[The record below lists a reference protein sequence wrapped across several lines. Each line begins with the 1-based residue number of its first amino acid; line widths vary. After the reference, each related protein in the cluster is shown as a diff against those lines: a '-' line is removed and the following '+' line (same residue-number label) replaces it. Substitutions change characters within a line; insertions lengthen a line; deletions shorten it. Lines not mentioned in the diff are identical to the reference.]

1 LTATRTESLAIYLAG
16 VLILIGLI
24 FMPAKKCQGYVIP
37 AEQLIAFMAKNFSK
51 FQTLVIIQS
60 TQQKDENDEVGEESF
75 MERIWME
82 SPDRL
87 RSQVTDHP
95 MGRVKEPDMS
105 YRQVLMANSAQR
117 LVQLLSGM
125 GVNLHSVALTRI
137 DDVIAYRIGD
147 KEPER
152 AKILVEKDR
161 FLPLL
166 LVYGSSRLPVLETI
180 TVQFKDYK
188 KMDEGWYPFEIIY
201 SDGKA
206 FKEIYT
212 IHTLKA
218 NVPIDPALFVM
229 PKREFAPDQAS
240 EPGQVPAEEERLRE
254 IIKKFEEKY
263 E

>member
-1 LTATRTESLAIYLAG
+1 MTATRTDSFAKNFARI
-16 VLILIGLI
+16 LILLGLI
-24 FMPAKKCQGYVIP
+24 FMCAEKSHGYVIP
-37 AEQLIAFMAKNFSK
+37 ADQLIAFMAKNFSK

-60 TQQKDENDEVGEESF
+60 TQQSVENDEVGEESF
-75 MERIWME
+75 MEKIWME
-82 SPDRL
+82 SPDRF

-95 MGRVKEPDMS
+95 MGRINEPDMS

-117 LVQLLSGM
+117 LMQLLSGM
-125 GVNLHSVALTRI
+125 GVNLHSVDLTRI
-137 DDVIAYRIGD
+137 DGIIAYRIGD

-152 AKILVEKDR
+152 PKILVEKER

-166 LVYGSSRLPVLETI
+166 LVYEAPRPYVQEKI

-188 KMDEGWYPFEIIY
+188 KMEEGWYPFEIIY
-201 SDGKA
+201 TDGKA

-229 PKREFAPDQAS
+229 PKREFAPEQAS
-240 EPGQVPAEEERLRE
+240 EPDQVPAEEERLRD

-263 E
+263 Q

>member
-1 LTATRTESLAIYLAG
+1 MTATGTESFAKYLAG
-16 VLILIGLI
+16 ILILVSII
-24 FMPAKKCQGYVIP
+24 FMPAEKCQGYVIP
-37 AEQLIAFMAKNFSK
+37 ANQLIAFMAKNFSK

-60 TQQKDENDEVGEESF
+60 TQQKDENDEMRDESF

-117 LVQLLSGM
+117 LAQILSRM
-125 GVNLHSVALTRI
+125 GVNLHSVALARI
-137 DDVIAYRIGD
+137 DGVIAYRIGD
-147 KEPER
+147 KEPEQP
-152 AKILVEKDR
+152 KILVEKDR

-166 LVYGSSRLPVLETI
+166 LVYKAPRPSVLETI

-188 KMDEGWYPFEIIY
+188 KMEEGWYPFEIIY
-201 SDGKA
+201 TDGKA

-229 PKREFAPDQAS
+229 PKREFAPEQVS
-240 EPGQVPAEEERLRE
+240 EPEEVPAEEERLRD

-263 E
+263 Q

>member
-1 LTATRTESLAIYLAG
+1 MIATRTESFAKYLAG
-16 VLILIGLI
+16 ILILVSLI
-24 FMPAKKCQGYVIP
+24 FMPAEKCQGYVIP
-37 AEQLIAFMAKNFSK
+37 ANQLIAFMAKNFSK

-60 TQQKDENDEVGEESF
+60 TQQKDENDETGDESF

-105 YRQVLMANSAQR
+105 YRQVLMANTAQR
-117 LVQLLSGM
+117 LAQILSRM

-137 DDVIAYRIGD
+137 DGVIAYRIGD
-147 KEPER
+147 KESEQP
-152 AKILVEKDR
+152 KILVEKDR

-166 LVYGSSRLPVLETI
+166 LVYKASRPSVLETI

-188 KMDEGWYPFEIIY
+188 KMEEGWYPFEIIY
-201 SDGKA
+201 TDGKA

-229 PKREFAPDQAS
+229 PKREFAPEQVS
-240 EPGQVPAEEERLRE
+240 EPEEVPAEEERLRD

-263 E
+263 Q

>member
-1 LTATRTESLAIYLAG
+1 LTAASTENLVKYLAG
-16 VLILIGLI
+16 ILILVSLI
-24 FMPAKKCQGYVIP
+24 FMPAEKCQGYIIP
-37 AEQLIAFMAKNFSK
+37 ADQLISFMAKNFSK

-60 TQQKDENDEVGEESF
+60 TQQKNENDEMGDESF
-75 MERIWME
+75 MERLWME

-95 MGRVKEPDMS
+95 MGRVEEPDMS

-117 LVQLLSGM
+117 LEQLLSGM

-137 DDVIAYRIGD
+137 DGVISYRIGD
-147 KEPER
+147 KEPEQP
-152 AKILVEKDR
+152 KILVEKDR

-166 LVYGSSRLPVLETI
+166 LVYKASRPPVLETF
-180 TVQFKDYK
+180 TVQFRDYK
-188 KMDEGWYPFEIIY
+188 KVEEGWYPFEIIY
-201 SDGKA
+201 TDGKG

-229 PKREFAPDQAS
+229 PKKELAPEQVS
-240 EPGQVPAEEERLRE
+240 EPEEVPAEEERLRE
-254 IIKKFEEKY
+254 VIKKFEEKY
-263 E
+263 Q

>member
-1 LTATRTESLAIYLAG
+1 MTATRAERFAKYLAG
-16 VLILIGLI
+16 ILILVGLI
-24 FMPAKKCQGYVIP
+24 FVPAESCQGYVIP
-37 AEQLIAFMAKNFSK
+37 ANQLIAFMAKNFSK

-60 TQQKDENDEVGEESF
+60 TQQKDENDDMGDASF
-75 MERIWME
+75 MERVWME

-95 MGRVKEPDMS
+95 MGRVREPDMS

-117 LVQLLSGM
+117 LTQLLSSM

-137 DDVIAYRIGD
+137 DGIIAYRIGD

-152 AKILVEKDR
+152 PKILVEKDR

-166 LVYGSSRLPVLETI
+166 LVYRASRPLVLETI

-188 KMDEGWYPFEIIY
+188 KMEEGWYPFEIIY
-201 SDGKA
+201 TDGQG

-229 PKREFAPDQAS
+229 PKREFAPEQVS
-240 EPGQVPAEEERLRE
+240 EPGEVPAEEERLRE
-254 IIKKFEEKY
+254 IIRKFEEKY
-263 E
+263 Q

>member
-1 LTATRTESLAIYLAG
+1 MTATRTESFAKYLAG
-16 VLILIGLI
+16 ILILVSLI
-24 FMPAKKCQGYVIP
+24 FMPAEKCRGYVIP
-37 AEQLIAFMAKNFSK
+37 ANQLIAFMAKNFSK

-60 TQQKDENDEVGEESF
+60 TQQKDENDEMGDESF

-117 LVQLLSGM
+117 LAQILSRM
-125 GVNLHSVALTRI
+125 GVNLHSVALARI
-137 DDVIAYRIGD
+137 DGVIAYRIGD
-147 KEPER
+147 KEPEQP
-152 AKILVEKDR
+152 KILVEKDR

-166 LVYGSSRLPVLETI
+166 LVYKTPRQSVLETI

-188 KMDEGWYPFEIIY
+188 KMEEGWYPFEIIY
-201 SDGKA
+201 TDGRA

-229 PKREFAPDQAS
+229 PKREFVPEQVS
-240 EPGQVPAEEERLRE
+240 EPEQVPAEEERLRE

-263 E
+263 Q

>member
-1 LTATRTESLAIYLAG
+1 LTALRTECLAKYLAG
-16 VLILIGLI
+16 IFILVSLI
-24 FMPAKKCQGYVIP
+24 FMLAEKCQGYVIP
-37 AEQLIAFMAKNFSK
+37 ADQLIAFMAKNFSK

-60 TQQKDENDEVGEESF
+60 TQLKDENDEMGDESF

-95 MGRVKEPDMS
+95 VGRIKEPNMR

-117 LVQLLSGM
+117 LAQLLSNM

-137 DDVIAYRIGD
+137 DGVIAYRIGE
-147 KEPER
+147 KEPEQP
-152 AKILVEKDR
+152 KILVEKDR

-166 LVYGSSRLPVLETI
+166 LVYKASRPSLLEAI
-180 TVQFKDYK
+180 TVRFKDYK
-188 KMDEGWYPFEIIY
+188 KMEEGWYPFEIIY
-201 SDGKA
+201 TDGSA

-229 PKREFAPDQAS
+229 PKREFPAEQVS
-240 EPGQVPAEEERLRE
+240 EPDQVPAEEERLRE

-263 E
+263 Q

>member
-1 LTATRTESLAIYLAG
+1 MTATRTESFAKYLAG
-16 VLILIGLI
+16 ILILVSLI
-24 FMPAKKCQGYVIP
+24 FMPAEKCRGYVIP
-37 AEQLIAFMAKNFSK
+37 ANQLIAFMAKNFSK

-60 TQQKDENDEVGEESF
+60 TQQKDENDEMGDESF

-117 LVQLLSGM
+117 LAQILSRM
-125 GVNLHSVALTRI
+125 GLNLHSVALARI
-137 DDVIAYRIGD
+137 DGVIAYRIGD
-147 KEPER
+147 KEPEQP
-152 AKILVEKDR
+152 KILVEKDR

-166 LVYGSSRLPVLETI
+166 LVYKTPRQPVLETI

-188 KMDEGWYPFEIIY
+188 KMEEGWYPFEIIY
-201 SDGKA
+201 TDGRA

-229 PKREFAPDQAS
+229 PKREFAPEQVS
-240 EPGQVPAEEERLRE
+240 EPEEVPAEEERLRD

-263 E
+263 Q

>member
-1 LTATRTESLAIYLAG
+1 
-16 VLILIGLI
+16 
-24 FMPAKKCQGYVIP
+24 MPAEKCQGYVIP
-37 AEQLIAFMAKNFSK
+37 ADQLIAFMAKNFSK
-51 FQTLVIIQS
+51 FQTLVVIQS
-60 TQQKDENDEVGEESF
+60 TQQRDEDGEVGEESF

-117 LVQLLSGM
+117 LVQLLSRM

-137 DDVIAYRIGD
+137 DGVIAYRIGD

-152 AKILVEKDR
+152 PKILVEKDR

-166 LVYGSSRLPVLETI
+166 LVYGASRPHVLETI

-188 KMDEGWYPFEIIY
+188 KLEEGWYPFEIIY
-201 SDGKA
+201 TDGKA

-229 PKREFAPDQAS
+229 PKREFAPEQAS
-240 EPGQVPAEEERLRE
+240 EPEQAPTEEERLRE

-263 E
+263 Q